1 VPTKPAI
8 VLRRDRSPPS
18 DALARAAMTEA
29 KFDPKAYVATLPHRP
44 GVYRMY
50 AADGELIYIGKAAR
64 LRDRV
69 GSYFNKGLLAPKV
82 AAMVSRV
89 ARIEVTVSSTE
100 PEALLLESNLIK
112 AHRPRYNIVLRD
124 DKSFPYILCQPG
136 HDFPRLVFYRGPR
149 QPGSRQFGPFPS
161 AYIVRDVLQ
170 HLQKVFKIRN
180 CRDSFFAN
188 RSRPCL
194 QHQIGRCSAPCV
206 GLIEPPAYARDLEA
220 AIGVL
225 EGRNAQVIAALQER
239 MEAAALA
246 LQFEDAARLRDQLR
260 ELQEIRAQQ
269 LANAQRRTD
278 TDVIAIVGEPGQY
291 AICVLPVREGQNLG
305 TATHFP
311 GRALSEPGETLSDF
325 LLLYYSHEP
334 APPEIL
340 INAAMVD
347 HDAVAEALQRA
358 AGRSLQLR
366 VPQRGLGERWMEQAV
381 ENANNALRMRKL
393 KADLALEGLQVLAR
407 VLDLPEPPTRVECFD
422 VSHTAGE
429 GTVASCVV
437 FTPEGA
443 RKADYRRYNI
453 EGVAAGDD
461 YAAMH
466 QALKRHGAHLVSGD
480 RPQPDLV
487 LIDGGAGQVDAA
499 VAALAEAGCE
509 GLAVVGVAKGADRRP
524 GQERLFLPGNPIAVT
539 LAPDSAA
546 LHFIQRVRDEA
557 HRFAITGHRR
567 RRARRYKESILE
579 TVPGLGPARR
589 RALLTH
595 FGGLQGVLKA
605 GIADLEKVS
614 GVGEAMARSLYDH
627 LHPGA

>member
-1 VPTKPAI
+1 
-8 VLRRDRSPPS
+8 
-18 DALARAAMTEA
+18 MTDNS
-29 KFDPKAYVATLPHRP
+29 FDPKAYVATLPHRP

-50 AADGELIYIGKAAR
+50 AADGDLIYVGKAAR

-69 GSYFNKGLLAPKV
+69 GSYFSKGPVSPKV
-82 AAMVSRV
+82 ATMVKRI
-89 ARIEVTVSSTE
+89 ARIEVTVTNTE

-112 AHRPRYNIVLRD
+112 AHRPRYNIALRD

-136 HDFPRLVFYRGPR
+136 HDFPRLVFYRGPK

-206 GLIEPPAYARDLEA
+206 GLIERDAYARDLQG

-225 EGRNAQVIAALQER
+225 EGRNAEVIAEWQRR
-239 MEAAALA
+239 MEAAAAA
-246 LQFEDAARLRDQLR
+246 LQFEEAARLRDQLR

-269 LANAQRRTD
+269 LANAARRTD
-278 TDVIAIVGEPGQY
+278 IDVIAIVGEPGQY
-291 AICVLPVREGQNLG
+291 AICVLPVRDGQNLG
-305 TATHFP
+305 TASHFP
-311 GRALSEPGETLSDF
+311 GSALSEPGETLSDF
-325 LLLYYSHEP
+325 LLLYYSHEA
-334 APPEIL
+334 APPQIL
-340 INAAMVD
+340 INVELSD
-347 HDAVAEALQRA
+347 HAAVAEALERA

-366 VPQRGLGERWMEQAV
+366 VPRRGIGEKWMEQAL
-381 ENANNALRMRKL
+381 ENANNALRMRRL

-407 VLDLPEPPTRVECFD
+407 VLDLPEAPTRVECFD

-443 RKADYRRYNI
+443 RKSEYRRYNI
-453 EGVAAGDD
+453 EGVAPGDD
-461 YAAMH
+461 YGAMH
-466 QALKRHGAHLVSGD
+466 QALKRHGAHIARGE
-480 RPQPDLV
+480 RPRPDLL

-499 VAALAEAGCE
+499 VAALAEAGCD

-524 GQERLFLPGNPIAVT
+524 GQERLFLPGQPVPVV
-539 LAPDSAA
+539 LAADSAA
-546 LHFIQRVRDEA
+546 LHFIQRVRDDA

-595 FGGLQGVLKA
+595 FGGLQGVMRA
-605 GIADLEKVS
+605 GIADLEKVA
-614 GVGEAMARSLYDH
+614 GVGAAMARSLYDH